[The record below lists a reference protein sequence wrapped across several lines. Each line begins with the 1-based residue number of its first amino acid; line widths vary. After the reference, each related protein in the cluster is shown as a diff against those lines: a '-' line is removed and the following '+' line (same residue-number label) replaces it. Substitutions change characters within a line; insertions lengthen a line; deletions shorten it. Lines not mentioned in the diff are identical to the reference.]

1 MISNRCQGLNLLNHL
16 KQKYEYKLEY
26 ELLTGKFNINRDD
39 WIAKFEFNNKV
50 YEVIGKSKKV
60 SLEKIMD
67 TAIDDIY
74 SVIKVKG
81 KR

>member
-26 ELLTGKFNINRDD
+26 ELINGEYNINRGD

-50 YEVIGKSKKV
+50 YEVIGKSKKIA
-60 SLEKIMD
+60 LEKIMESSNE
-67 TAIDDIY
+67 DIY
-74 SVIKVKG
+74 NFIKVKG
-81 KR
+81 N

>member
-26 ELLTGKFNINRDD
+26 ELINGEYNINRGD

-50 YEVIGKSKKV
+50 YEVIGNSKRIA
-60 SLEKIMD
+60 LEKIMD
-67 TAIDDIY
+67 TVTDDIY
-74 SVIKVKG
+74 NFIKVKG
-81 KR
+81 N

>member
-16 KQKYEYKLEY
+16 KQKYEYKLDY
-26 ELLTGKFNINRDD
+26 EEIISKYHKNRDD
-39 WIAKFEFNNKV
+39 WIVKLEFNNKV
-50 YEVIGKSKKV
+50 YEVIGKSKKIA
-60 SLEKIMD
+60 LEKIMD

-81 KR
+81 N

>member
-26 ELLTGKFNINRDD
+26 ELINGEYNINRGN

-50 YEVIGKSKKV
+50 YEVIATSKKIA
-60 SLEKIMD
+60 LEKIMN
-67 TAIDDIY
+67 TATYDIY
-74 SVIKVKG
+74 SVMKIKCN
-81 KR
+81 